1 MNNKTTR
8 TTTALEQVVFE
19 YLNELREAGVTN
31 MYGAPSYVQH
41 EFGLSQRLAS
51 DLVSLWMSNFNE
63 ECDYKIIEE

>member
-31 MYGAPSYVQH
+31 MYGAPLTYST
-41 EFGLSQRLAS
+41 SLAFLK
-51 DLVSLWMSNFNE
+51 DWLQ
-63 ECDYKIIEE
+63 I